1 MRSLVSD
8 TPPPLLDYLPS
19 GSGTLV
25 PITPRAGPG
34 SPFSVRY
41 GEDHQAAWAIHEQQ
55 VGVYSL
61 PGVDLLLTGL
71 LIVCGVVLHIGD
83 DATARSDD
91 GFNIWNT
98 TYYRSASKLNRK

>member
-41 GEDHQAAWAIHEQQ
+41 GEDHQAAWAKQEQQ
-55 VGVYSL
+55 VSFQSRFV
-61 PGVDLLLTGL
+61 
-71 LIVCGVVLHIGD
+71 
-83 DATARSDD
+83 
-91 GFNIWNT
+91 
-98 TYYRSASKLNRK
+98 TYFVANDFYFVGGWFFI